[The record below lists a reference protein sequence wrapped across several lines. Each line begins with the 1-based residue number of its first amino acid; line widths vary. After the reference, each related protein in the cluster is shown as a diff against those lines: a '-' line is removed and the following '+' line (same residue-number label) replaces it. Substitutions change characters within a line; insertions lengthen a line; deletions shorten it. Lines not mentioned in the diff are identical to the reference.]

1 MCEAQAA
8 KKNPCAR
15 RHAIHRGRKH
25 ALAPST
31 SYSCRA
37 HYVHCHVTNAT
48 NCRISILCIHKAGPI
63 ASSKTAH
70 ETQQEQ
76 DVESENCITCHEC
89 NMNQNCLASYT
100 GAASPRPAPPPAAA
114 HSYGLGGCVVWLIIA
129 LPLCLSL
136 CVFCVWA
143 FLPPVWV
150 GAFMQPGCPLAG
162 LLFVQTAPLDLFNS
176 YQNRRA
182 PIPMRRAVSCWHC

>member
-8 KKNPCAR
+8 TKHPCAR

-89 NMNQNCLASYT
+89 NMNQNYLASYT
-100 GAASPRPAPPPAAA
+100 GAASPRPAPPPPPRRRPLLWFGWVGCGLVDNCLA
-114 HSYGLGGCVVWLIIA
+114 SLSVSVCVLCVGVSPPCLGGCLHATWMSFSRFA
-129 LPLCLSL
+129 LRPDCPSRL
-136 CVFCVWA
+136 VQQ
-143 FLPPVWV
+143 LPE
-150 GAFMQPGCPLAG
+150 Q
-162 LLFVQTAPLDLFNS
+162 
-176 YQNRRA
+176 
-182 PIPMRRAVSCWHC
+182 